1 MRASV
6 LGCPVDVVGMAT
18 AVDALSALVEAGRG
32 GGSPALVV
40 TLNPEFVM
48 RYRRDPGFAAVVR
61 RAALILPDGIGV
73 VKALRRRGHPDA
85 SRVTGV
91 DLLERYAVVAA
102 ERGHRLALIGARPGV
117 AARAAAALRRRAP
130 RLEVVLADACDP
142 VPGTVALVAAAHPDV
157 VCAAY
162 GAGRQEQWL
171 DANLAAMGAAVGI
184 GVGGSLDFLAGDVRR
199 APAAVRRAGLEWAWR
214 LLGQPQRIRRQAVL
228 PVFWWL
234 EWRQA
239 HRR

>member
-18 AVDALSALVEAGRG
+18 AVNCLAALVDAGRRG
-32 GGSPALVV
+32 APPALVV

-61 RAALILPDGIGV
+61 RAVLILPDGIGV
-73 VKALRRRGHPDA
+73 VKALRRRGHPNAD
-85 SRVTGV
+85 RVTGV
-91 DLLERYAVVAA
+91 DLLENYAVVAA
-102 ERGHRLALIGARPGV
+102 ERGHRVALIGARPGV

-130 RLEVVLADACDP
+130 RLEVVVADAGDP
-142 VPGTVALVAAAHPDV
+142 VPDTVALVAAARPDV

-184 GVGGSLDFLAGDVRR
+184 GVGGSLDFLAGEVRR
-199 APAAVRRAGLEWAWR
+199 APGAVRRAGLEWAWR
-214 LLGQPQRIRRQAVL
+214 LFGQPQRVRRQAVL

-234 EWRQA
+234 ERRQA
-239 HRR
+239 RRR